1 MAATACSTFPSISSL
16 SSSSSST
23 TIVAARSSIRSF
35 PCSDFFKLK
44 PYRLRI
50 SQKIGTVPKNVF
62 GVPIVSC
69 LDDNYCE
76 ASSEF
81 GSSHVTNDSKAEAT
95 ADLKT
100 VDLKTVDL
108 KLPRRSLLV
117 HFTCNAC
124 GERTQKLINRLAYER
139 GTVFVQGAGAG
150 EGTSTGAGVGDT
162 IAGACA
168 GVGDAIA
175 GAGAGASAGTGAGG
189 AWAGAGDTCGDGK
202 AGGCEGL
209 EIGGD
214 CGGCGGGI

>member
-1 MAATACSTFPSISSL
+1 MAATAWSTFPSISSL

-81 GSSHVTNDSKAEAT
+81 GSSHVTNDSKAITVYPTSFIYEAALDIAKLRQWICA
-95 ADLKT
+95 AD
-100 VDLKTVDL
+100 
-108 KLPRRSLLV
+108 P
-117 HFTCNAC
+117 H
-124 GERTQKLINRLAYER
+124 
-139 GTVFVQGAGAG
+139 
-150 EGTSTGAGVGDT
+150 
-162 IAGACA
+162 
-168 GVGDAIA
+168 
-175 GAGAGASAGTGAGG
+175 
-189 AWAGAGDTCGDGK
+189 
-202 AGGCEGL
+202 
-209 EIGGD
+209 
-214 CGGCGGGI
+214 